1 MYTLS
6 YHVVVNTPKGYRIGD
21 IRLDI
26 DENKIEGQFDFPL
39 FDNKCY
45 GILNED
51 DTFTFY
57 VSITQ
62 EEKTNEYECTG
73 RLSGYAIHISIP
85 VDGFVYEVDGT
96 TCRAK

>member
-1 MYTLS
+1 MQ
-6 YHVVVNTPKGYRIGD
+6 D
-21 IRLDI
+21 IIKVDAESRYFK
-26 DENKIEGQFDFPL
+26 EVDFPL
-39 FDNKCY
+39 FDNRCY

-51 DTFTFY
+51 DTFTLY